1 MNLNMIRLKTETED
15 ILLSMTKNCEM
26 LIEQTHRKT
35 EETLEFK
42 MIKPHLRNIS
52 FSTTYSDRW
61 IMDVRMNDSRKLER

>member
-1 MNLNMIRLKTETED
+1 MIRLKNGTED

-42 MIKPHLRNIS
+42 MIKPGETFHFQPPLLIDGS
-52 FSTTYSDRW
+52 W
-61 IMDVRMNDSRKLER
+61 MLERTILEK